1 MFKILGILVL
11 FYTLYGANKGEIY
24 AKSGVWGKTIRQSE
38 SPHYF
43 WSVIAIYTG
52 LGLALIF
59 LF

>member
-1 MFKILGILVL
+1 MFKMLGILVL
-11 FYTLYGANKGEIY
+11 FYTFYGAHKGEIY
-24 AKSGVWGKTIRQSE
+24 AKSGVWGKTISKAE
-38 SPHYF
+38 SPNYF